1 MAEPLNDEQI
11 SEALLDLPGW
21 SHEGDALRR
30 SLEFADFREA
40 VAFIVRVA
48 FEAEQ
53 RNHHPEITSV
63 YNRIELALT
72 THDAGNRVTARD
84 VALAE
89 AIEALL

>member
-1 MAEPLNDEQI
+1 MREPLSDQQI
-11 SEALLDLPGW
+11 SEALLRLPGW
-21 SHEGDALRR
+21 SHERGALRR
-30 SLEFADFREA
+30 SLEFQDFRAA

-53 RNHHPEITSV
+53 RDHHPEITSV
-63 YNRIELALT
+63 YNRIELALR

-84 VALAE
+84 VTLAE